1 MNNNSYLVPANSK
14 KGTLI
19 LNVFLPFD
27 LILFGSG
34 IVTTL
39 LLIALLPNTN
49 VLLVVG
55 ACLPAMITGLLV
67 LPIPNYHNV
76 RTALTSIIKFY
87 TERRMYIWKGWC
99 FYERFVNEAKKQ
111 SK

>member
-34 IVTTL
+34 IVATL

-67 LPIPNYHNV
+67 LPIPNYHNI
-76 RTALTSIIKFY
+76 LTIIIECYLFF
-87 TERRMYIWKGWC
+87 TNRRNYIWKGWC
-99 FYERFVNEAKKQ
+99 VKDVKEIKSNN
-111 SK
+111 